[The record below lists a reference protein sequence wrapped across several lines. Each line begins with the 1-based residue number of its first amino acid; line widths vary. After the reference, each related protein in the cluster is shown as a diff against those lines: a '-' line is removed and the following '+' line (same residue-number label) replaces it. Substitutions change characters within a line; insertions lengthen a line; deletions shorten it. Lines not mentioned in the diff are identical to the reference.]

1 MVALLRLLFSLEQD
15 FTFCPG
21 QHQTGLEMMLNNN
34 RAILLVA
41 EKNSTIIGMCT
52 GQLMISTAEGGL
64 SLLVEDVVVDNSRQG
79 NGVGTALLGA
89 LQDWGT
95 KKNVVRLQLL
105 ADRSN
110 SPALNFYH
118 KLQWHQTQ
126 LICLSKRP
134 TTSEHA
140 NTENTEN

>member
-1 MVALLRLLFSLEQD
+1 MVALLRLLFSLEED

-21 QHQTGLEMMLNNN
+21 QQRTGLEMMLKND
-34 RAILLVA
+34 RGILLVA
-41 EKNSTIIGMCT
+41 EKNTEIIGMCS
-52 GQLMISTAEGGL
+52 GQLMVSTAEGGL
-64 SLLVEDVVVDNSRQG
+64 SLLVEDVVVDKSRQR
-79 NGVGTALLGA
+79 NGVATALLGG

-126 LICLSKRP
+126 LICLCKRSTLP
-134 TTSEHA
+134 
-140 NTENTEN
+140 